1 MASGSFG
8 EHLRREREMRGVSL
22 DEIAMATRIG
32 TRFLEAMERD
42 RWEQL
47 PGGVFNRGFVR
58 AVARFLG
65 LDEENLVAEYA
76 LAVGDR
82 AAAPVTNPAT
92 PIRTAQPFPV
102 QKDTRRLSWV
112 LAVIALAALVAGGWF
127 GWHKHA
133 AWSAVSHKAA
143 PAPVQQPPPPSAL
156 EGAQPPAASNTADGN
171 SVTTPRGINA
181 AAGSL
186 RSSPTPA
193 PADPVTL
200 ELNLATG
207 KDTEVRVVADGKS
220 VLDGKM
226 SAGQSERF
234 QAQDKFEVWAR
245 DSSAV
250 LLELNGQ
257 TVPPLGPPGSPGS
270 VTLTR
275 QDLRKP
281 TGGNN

>member
-1 MASGSFG
+1 MANGSFG

-42 RWEQL
+42 QWERL

-82 AAAPVTNPAT
+82 AAAPVTHPAT
-92 PIRTAQPFPV
+92 HIRAAQPFPV
-102 QKDTRRLSWV
+102 QKDTRRLPWV
-112 LAVIALAALVAGGWF
+112 LAVIALAALAAGGWF
-127 GWHKHA
+127 GWHKYA
-133 AWSAVSHKAA
+133 AWNAASHKAA
-143 PAPVQQPPPPSAL
+143 PAPVQQSPPPAAL
-156 EGAQPPAASNTADGN
+156 EGAQPAAASNTAAAN
-171 SVTTPRGINA
+171 SVPTPRGTDA
-181 AAGSL
+181 AAGSV
-186 RSSPTPA
+186 PAIPA
-193 PADPVTL
+193 PAPAEVVTL
-200 ELNLATG
+200 ELNLAAG
-207 KDTEVRVVADGKS
+207 KDTEVRVRADGKS

-226 SAGQSERF
+226 NAGRSQRF

-275 QDLRKP
+275 QDLKKP